1 MPTYD
6 RFEDLQVWN
15 TARILT
21 QRIYQSSGE
30 GKFSKD
36 FGLRDQIRRA
46 SVSVMSNIAE
56 GFESETQA
64 LFISYL
70 NRAKASAGEVR
81 CQLYVA
87 LDLDYLSQDKFNQ
100 MLNLA
105 EECSRQL
112 YGFIKYLKSQ
122 PNIRRVKENQ
132 TLYFTQSQF

>member
-1 MPTYD
+1 MPTYN

-15 TARILT
+15 TARFLT
-21 QRIYQSSGE
+21 QQIYQSSGE

-36 FGLRDQIRRA
+36 FGLRDQIRSA
-46 SVSVMSNIAE
+46 SVSIMSNIAE

-81 CQLYVA
+81 CQLYIA
-87 LDLDYLSQDKFNQ
+87 LDLDYLSLEKFNQ
-100 MLNLA
+100 ILNLA
-105 EECSRQL
+105 EDCSRQL

-122 PNIRRVKENQ
+122 PNTRRVKEHQ
-132 TLYFTQSQF
+132 TVYIIESQF